1 MALARKQWQQQE
13 SVECLLIRSSR
24 LRIKVRIGYCTA
36 KICSKRSNVWSRGP
50 SSGRAYVRH
59 KLNVVGH
66 FV

>member
-36 KICSKRSNVWSRGP
+36 KICSKRSNVWSKGP
-50 SSGRAYVRH
+50 SSGRAYV
-59 KLNVVGH
+59 
-66 FV
+66 